1 MEQVSHG
8 GFIFLCLTSYTSS
21 QQQYTSFLSISREDI
36 SPPFKI
42 INEIYGNAFCS
53 YFLGNRSYNPIPH
66 IRTDNVTFLL
76 LSLQKAK
83 EEEDGSIIPH
93 TRNIY
98 WDIRC
103 K

>member
-8 GFIFLCLTSYTSS
+8 GFIFLCLISYTSS
-21 QQQYTSFLSISREDI
+21 QQQYTSFLSISRED
-36 SPPFKI
+36 SSFPLKI
-42 INEIYGNAFCS
+42 IKTNYGNAFCS
-53 YFLGNRSYNPIPH
+53 YFLGNRSYNPILH
-66 IRTDNVTFLL
+66 IRTYNVTFLL
-76 LSLQKAK
+76 FSLQKAK

-98 WDIRC
+98 WDIHC

>member
-1 MEQVSHG
+1 MGQVSHG

-21 QQQYTSFLSISREDI
+21 QQRYISFLSISREDS

-42 INEIYGNAFCS
+42 IKTNYGNAFCS
-53 YFLGNRSYNPIPH
+53 YFLGNRSYNPIPY

>member
-1 MEQVSHG
+1 MGQVSHG

-21 QQQYTSFLSISREDI
+21 QQRYTSFLSISREDR
-36 SPPFKI
+36 SSPFKI
-42 INEIYGNAFCS
+42 IKTNYGNAFCS

>member
-1 MEQVSHG
+1 MGIRG
-8 GFIFLCLTSYTSS
+8 GIL
-21 QQQYTSFLSISREDI
+21 

-66 IRTDNVTFLL
+66 IRTYNVTFLL
-76 LSLQKAK
+76 FSLQKAK

-98 WDIRC
+98 WDIHC

>member
-21 QQQYTSFLSISREDI
+21 QQQYTLFLSISREDI

-53 YFLGNRSYNPIPH
+53 YFLGNRFCSSIPY

-76 LSLQKAK
+76 LPLQKAK
-83 EEEDGSIIPH
+83 EEKDGSIIPH
-93 TRNIY
+93 TRSIY
-98 WDIRC
+98 RDIRC